1 MPRRSIRAG
10 LALNLLTTVLVLGV
24 FWAPPAAAAAGS
36 PRSVAGWV
44 LVGIVGAAMLL
55 RRRLPAAT
63 TVAAG
68 VATVAGNALGT
79 CEDPMLAAAW
89 CLYPLAVARARRT
102 PELALILAVLL
113 TGVAVVTGIP
123 TGEVS
128 GLGQRA
134 VLGIAGLS
142 VTWLLG
148 TAVGRQIEAVRAAE
162 RACVQLEV
170 ARDVHDG
177 VGHALALI
185 SAEAGVTRGLCSADE
200 QELRESLADIEKLA
214 RKALEEMQALV
225 RGLRTGGALSSMVAA
240 TRGAGISVE
249 ARIDLDDDEVD
260 PVVLRIVQES
270 LSNVVKHAPGAPCT
284 VDVRCQGDT
293 VLVRVR
299 DRGPGAGEGG
309 RSGFGLTGMRERARL
324 VGGTVTWGDH
334 PEGGFQVSA
343 DVPVRGGNR

>member
-1 MPRRSIRAG
+1 MSRRSSRARI
-10 LALNLLTTVLVLGV
+10 ALDLLTTALVLGV
-24 FWAPPAAAAAGS
+24 FWAPPTAAAAGS
-36 PRSVAGWV
+36 LRSVAGWV
-44 LVGIVGAAMLL
+44 LVGTAGAAMLL
-55 RRRLPAAT
+55 RRRLPAAAM
-63 TVAAG
+63 VAAG

-102 PELALILAVLL
+102 RELALIFAVLL
-113 TGVAVVTGIP
+113 AGVAAVTGIP
-123 TGEVS
+123 AGEAS
-128 GLGQRA
+128 GLVQRA
-134 VLGIAGLS
+134 VLGIAVLS

-148 TAVGRQIEAVRAAE
+148 TAVGREIEAVRAAE
-162 RACVQLEV
+162 RARVHLEV

-185 SAEAGVTRGLCSADE
+185 SAEASVTRGLPSADE
-200 QELRESLADIEKLA
+200 QELRESLADIERQA

-225 RGLRTGGALSSMVAA
+225 RGLRTGGALSSLVAA
-240 TRGAGISVE
+240 TRGAGVPVE
-249 ARIDLDDDEVD
+249 ARIELDDDEVD

-284 VDVRCQGDT
+284 VDVRCQGDN

-299 DRGPGAGEGG
+299 DRGPGAGQGG
-309 RSGFGLTGMRERARL
+309 RSGFGLPGMRERARL

-343 DVPVRGGNR
+343 GVPVRGGDR